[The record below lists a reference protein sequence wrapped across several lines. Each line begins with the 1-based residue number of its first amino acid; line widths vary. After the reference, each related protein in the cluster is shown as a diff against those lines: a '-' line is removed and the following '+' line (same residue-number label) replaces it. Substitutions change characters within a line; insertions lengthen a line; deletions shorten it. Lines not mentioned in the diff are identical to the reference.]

1 MTNDV
6 KKVPELRFPEFNE
19 DWNERTLSDS
29 IKILKSGLSRELS
42 TTDIG
47 LPVIR
52 ANNLQNYNLVL
63 DDIKYWFKE
72 DPKGAKTENY
82 YLEKNDILVNFINSE
97 AKMGTSCIIKS
108 DFKRDTIYTTNI
120 LRYVT
125 KEAYDSYFH
134 YIYTQTYNYKK
145 WIKIITKPAVNQAS
159 FTTVDFKKIPYYIP
173 EFKEQQ
179 KIGEFFSKL
188 DRQIEL
194 EEQKLAKLEEQKK
207 VYMQKIFS
215 QELRFKDENGNEYP
229 EWEEKKLKDVLEF
242 SNKRT
247 INHNEY
253 PVLTSSRQGLLLQSD
268 YYKEGKTFGENNIGY
283 FIIPKN
289 YITYRSRSDDGI
301 FKFNLNEVIDVGII
315 SKYYPVFKGK
325 SSNQYY
331 LTMHLNYQLKKEYI
345 KYATGTS
352 QLVLSQNNLQDIK
365 TKLPTYEEQNEIA
378 EFFRKLDNLMKKQ
391 SNKVNFLKE
400 RKQGLLQKMFI

>member
-1 MTNDV
+1 MTNEV
-6 KKVPELRFPEFNE
+6 KNVPELRFPEFNE
-19 DWNERTLSDS
+19 DWNERTISDS

-52 ANNLQNYNLVL
+52 ANNLQNYNLAL

-179 KIGEFFSKL
+179 KIGDFFSKL
-188 DRQIEL
+188 DRQIEM
-194 EEQKLAKLEEQKK
+194 EEQKLSLLEEQKK
-207 VYMQKIFS
+207 GYMQQIFS
-215 QELRFKDENGNEYP
+215 QKLRFKDENGKDYP
-229 EWEEKKLKDVLEF
+229 VWEIKKLGELYKVVMGQ
-242 SNKRT
+242 SPKS
-247 INHNEY
+247 INYTDDNSH
-253 PVLTSSRQGLLLQSD
+253 PVLVQGNADIYNGNIFPRMYTKEITKLVKKGDILLTVRAPVGEIGIAQFEACMGRGVCSIEGNKFI
-268 YYKEGKTFGENNIGY
+268 YYFLEMFGIQNKWQKLSQGSTFESISG
-283 FIIPKN
+283 
-289 YITYRSRSDDGI
+289 
-301 FKFNLNEVIDVGII
+301 NEVRNIEIPIPSPSEREKISDFFSELDYLINMHSQKID
-315 SKYYPVFKGK
+315 
-325 SSNQYY
+325 N
-331 LTMHLNYQLKKEYI
+331 M
-345 KYATGTS
+345 
-352 QLVLSQNNLQDIK
+352 
-365 TKLPTYEEQNEIA
+365 KL
-378 EFFRKLDNLMKKQ
+378 
-391 SNKVNFLKE
+391 
-400 RKQGLLQKMFI
+400 RKQGFLQKMFV